1 MTQTQQRHLPRWGSL
16 CLLFVLGLT
25 FSGCGN
31 KKQVTQDNTDKAIMI
46 LERIDSG
53 KKKGEK
59 EDDAKVEKD
68 LDSAMTLLDE
78 AIAADPSFDKPV
90 CAKGT
95 LFRLKGQNE
104 KASTWYKK
112 AIKLNPDYVVA
123 LDNLGY
129 VQVQMGQLDEAEE
142 SLNAALRLDKENRSS
157 IHWNLALLFEKRG
170 DKETTAEHL
179 KHFLSLEP
187 DTDSVFYKEAE
198 EKLKS
203 LGAEQ

>member
-1 MTQTQQRHLPRWGSL
+1 MTQHLQQHRSRWRSL
-16 CLLFVLGLT
+16 GLLFVLGLT
-25 FSGCGN
+25 FSGCGS
-31 KKQVTQDNTDKAIMI
+31 KKQVAQENTDKAIMI

-53 KKKGEK
+53 KKRGEK
-59 EDDAKVEKD
+59 EDNTKVDKD
-68 LDSAMTLLDE
+68 LATAMKLLDE

-95 LFRLKGQNE
+95 LFRLKGEIE

-129 VQVQMGQLDEAEE
+129 VQIQMDQLDEAEE

-157 IHWNLALLFEKRG
+157 IHWNLALLFEKKG

-187 DTDSVFYKEAE
+187 DTESVFYKEAE